1 MRRWWIAIGALIPV
15 LFVTA
20 RYGQPSRSAPVLGAN
35 VPLRGPCL
43 FVERPAGSVALPP
56 VEAAEDP
63 TRRDLGT
70 ALALGGLLPEQ
81 RNELA
86 SVLER
91 VAERLEN
98 RAGPLAL
105 DLEDGTP
112 EDELARLGE
121 SLLPVLTAARALAAS
136 HHQSGDGTLRVSL
149 AAECPHPTEAHGF
162 ALWQGRSW
170 SPEEQRA
177 RFLAWSW
184 AAAVVL
190 RAPDAAET
198 VRLRDALRRR
208 ITGGESLVALA
219 IDEVD
224 LAGDHDSELDS
235 IRASARR
242 VARIARRAEAS
253 VSRMLEELAA
263 GAPAGRRV
271 PWFTL
276 HQNELLVVPRLLG
289 VAKADAFI
297 AELERTIAVIGRS
310 DQFVWQY
317 RPTPL
322 SR

>member
-15 LFVTA
+15 LVVVV
-20 RYGQPSRSAPVLGAN
+20 RHRQPTRFAPASGAS

-43 FVERPAGSVALPP
+43 FVERPAGSAALPEP
-56 VEAAEDP
+56 GADP
-63 TRRDLGT
+63 TGRDLGT
-70 ALALGGLLPEQ
+70 ALALGALLPEQ
-81 RNELA
+81 RTELA

-98 RAGPLAL
+98 RGGPLAL

-121 SLLPVLTAARALAAS
+121 SLLPVLTAARALAMRR
-136 HHQSGDGTLRVSL
+136 HQSGDGTLRVSL
-149 AAECPHPTEAHGF
+149 AAECPRPPEAPGL
-162 ALWQGRSW
+162 ALWQGKAW

-198 VRLRDALRRR
+198 VRLRNALRRR
-208 ITGGESLVALA
+208 VIGGQSLVALA
-219 IDEVD
+219 VDEMD
-224 LAGDHDSELDS
+224 LAGHHDAELEN

-242 VARIARRAEAS
+242 IARIARRAEAS
-253 VSRMLEELAA
+253 VSRMLDELAA
-263 GAPAGRRV
+263 GAPAGRWV
-271 PWFTL
+271 PWVTL

-289 VAKADAFI
+289 VAKPDAFI
-297 AELERTIAVIGRS
+297 AELERTIAASGRPEEIE
-310 DQFVWQY
+310 WLY